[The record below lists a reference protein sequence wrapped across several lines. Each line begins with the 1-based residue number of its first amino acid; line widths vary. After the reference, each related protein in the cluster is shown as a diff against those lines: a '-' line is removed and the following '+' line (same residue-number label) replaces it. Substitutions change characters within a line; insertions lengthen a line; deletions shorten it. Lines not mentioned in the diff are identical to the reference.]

1 MVRVSYDNGPALALW
16 WLDGYLDLDDAQE
29 AAARPLLREW
39 FAWHRATQL
48 PQYARWLATW
58 RERAAGEV
66 NADEVCRWSAQTREA
81 LWTATERALPAG
93 AQLLPT
99 LKPAQLD
106 HLAAE
111 MADKLADER
120 RKRAQPS
127 AEDRRAAALERAID
141 SAEELY
147 GTITDAQQRLLAD
160 AVARSPMDAVRWL
173 DDRERRQRRFIDD
186 LRRARVLAD
195 EATRLAALRAVGVPY
210 SDAMIENAER
220 DALGQARPDSDDAEG
235 VAERYGEATQLR
247 RFGGK
252 AGPVTEMD
260 ALVAFL
266 QVLGKLTDVAARME
280 SAAIGAD
287 MDADMEAA
295 Q

>member
-1 MVRVSYDNGPALALW
+1 MSYDNGPALALW

-195 EATRLAALRAVGVPY
+195 EATRLAALRAAAQALSQPA
-210 SDAMIENAER
+210 DADTA
-220 DALGQARPDSDDAEG
+220 ALQARWQAHGCEVSARLHATTTPAQRQHLRERLSAWAE
-235 VAERYGEATQLR
+235 
-247 RFGGK
+247 
-252 AGPVTEMD
+252 
-260 ALVAFL
+260 
-266 QVLGKLTDVAARME
+266 DVAALVSR
-280 SAAIGAD
+280 AAP
-287 MDADMEAA
+287 
-295 Q
+295 